1 LNRVSPKEGPLSLTH
16 AITAALT
23 GIHSA
28 HDRTAAAADRISRFG
43 QPGAPDRLPE
53 DIVEIKLAK
62 AAASMNAKVVQTAA
76 EMEKETIDL
85 LA

>member
-1 LNRVSPKEGPLSLTH
+1 MSLTQ
-16 AITAALT
+16 AINSGLA
-23 GIHSA
+23 GIARA
-28 HDRTAAAADRISRFG
+28 HDKTAAAADRISRFG
-43 QPGAPDRLPE
+43 QPGESDRLPE

-62 AAASMNAKVVQTAA
+62 HAASLNAKVVKAAA